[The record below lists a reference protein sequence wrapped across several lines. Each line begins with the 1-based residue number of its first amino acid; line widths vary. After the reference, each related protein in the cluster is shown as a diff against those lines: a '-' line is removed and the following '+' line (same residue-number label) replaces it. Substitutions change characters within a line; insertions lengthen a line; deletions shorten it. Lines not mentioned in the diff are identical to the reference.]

1 MRLSQP
7 RAPWVG
13 IGALALV
20 FAAPALAPALVSQQ
34 AEASAHLTEK
44 GRLAFVN
51 RQFDVALSDLNKA
64 IEADASN
71 PSAHYYRGL
80 VLGNLG
86 RQREALDAFLKAAEL
101 NPGWGEAHRVATI
114 AALDTRNLS
123 IAWEQAVKAYQAGA
137 DVSQSINRLLALEKA
152 PGDLDEQLAAARIFV
167 MPVDTEKLEARQDN
181 PFGGGNVVGAALD
194 RGGIA
199 SAGSSN
205 EIGNPS
211 GSTSTSRQTNVGG
224 KQAAQAQAHFHS
236 LLMQLRLSL
245 TNSRHFGVVAGQDMA
260 QYLMLVEIAEMGG
273 ASGNAVKGHLKLV
286 DPRSGEEA
294 YRRVLELKN
303 ISSLAELN
311 SEIERIVNLLEEWL
325 LDRSG

>member
-34 AEASAHLTEK
+34 AEASAQLTEQ

-86 RQREALDAFLKAAEL
+86 REREALDAFLKAAEL
-101 NPGWGEAHRVATI
+101 NPGWGEAHRMAAV
-114 AALDTRNLS
+114 AALNTNNLP

-137 DVSQSINRLLALEKA
+137 DISESINQLLALEKA
-152 PGDLDEQLAAARIFV
+152 PGDLDDQLDAARVFVGGFDTSVFDRDGSRMGAKAILAQAAADLFSFQQTARETLSESAAFGLVQRQESAQYIMMFEIETLT
-167 MPVDTEKLEARQDN
+167 DTLN
-181 PFGGGNVVGAALD
+181 
-194 RGGIA
+194 
-199 SAGSSN
+199 GSRRRL
-205 EIGNPS
+205 S
-211 GSTSTSRQTNVGG
+211 GV
-224 KQAAQAQAHFHS
+224 
-236 LLMQLRLSL
+236 LRL
-245 TNSRHFGVVAGQDMA
+245 
-260 QYLMLVEIAEMGG
+260 
-273 ASGNAVKGHLKLV
+273 V
-286 DPRSGEEA
+286 DARSGETVN
-294 YRRVLELKN
+294 RRRIDFADIN
-303 ISSLAELN
+303 SLSYLN
-311 SEIERIVNLLEEWL
+311 REWRRIVGLLEEWAAE
-325 LDRSG
+325 RGG